1 MITASVE
8 EVLAEAQRSPEQT
21 IRPEM
26 TAISKYEVSDAYLIE
41 ILYACYVLHYGQTAW
56 DLEGLDDTRRIL
68 PDGNPFCSFSPA
80 LLFKWRW
87 Q

>member
-41 ILYACYVLHYGQTAW
+41 ILCLLCFALWSNCV
-56 DLEGLDDTRRIL
+56 GLGG
-68 PDGNPFCSFSPA
+68 P
-80 LLFKWRW
+80 
-87 Q
+87 